1 MQKSDLV
8 QLFAKKSS
16 TIIICKKIIDLENLH
31 TKKTLRNDT
40 KNDHIQQFAKK
51 KWYDA
56 IIKRKNSRPVL
67 ARANYRVKLK
77 QEAYRTIKIAIMQ
90 PSLH

>member
-16 TIIICKKIIDLENLH
+16 TIIICKKIIDLENLR

-51 KWYDA
+51 SG
-56 IIKRKNSRPVL
+56 IT
-67 ARANYRVKLK
+67 
-77 QEAYRTIKIAIMQ
+77 Q
-90 PSLH
+90 